1 MGEYCFYFVE
11 VEGEKA
17 VSSPLEHLKYLCNST
32 LNKTS
37 ISLKES
43 RLYLSAA
50 LTILRCAGCQPLW
63 EYLWLC

>member
-1 MGEYCFYFVE
+1 MGEYRFYFVE

-43 RLYLSAA
+43 
-50 LTILRCAGCQPLW
+50 
-63 EYLWLC
+63 